1 MGGANDPAAV
11 TDSSGSVRGVQGL
24 RVVDA
29 SLMPRLPSA
38 NTNIPTIMMAEK
50 IADTMLARR
59 LADHA
64 GAASRASPVSAA
76 HS

>member
-1 MGGANDPAAV
+1 MPSSARACSASG
-11 TDSSGSVRGVQGL
+11 TDSEGRVHKVAGL

-50 IADTMLARR
+50 IAGAILAQRHPAGIQR
-59 LADHA
+59 PTALAED
-64 GAASRASPVSAA
+64 R
-76 HS
+76 